1 VEPHPKLRPDL
12 SAYPQ
17 TDRNGKKTIILKDPV
32 SGKYYRLSDYEF
44 TFLKTFDGN
53 LTCEDAVEKLKTAG
67 HYYSLPDGRSI
78 LGKAAE
84 LGLLLGTRF
93 GTAPFQA
100 HLKSR
105 IQKAK
110 RTRLLSSVYFLFI
123 PVLNPDRFLER
134 TLWAFNLIANKWTAF
149 LVILAAPGSI
159 YLIIDAL
166 PRIELGY
173 LFFFNWH
180 NLLFLWVTIALVKLV
195 HEFAHAYVAKG
206 LGLHVPEMGIA
217 FLIFFPCLYCNTT
230 EAWQLASPRQRASIA
245 AAGIVSEAVLAV
257 FSAYFWYYSQ
267 PGLVNSLAFYLMAVS
282 FGSTILFNGNPLLKF
297 DGYFMLID
305 LLGMP
310 NLATNSLRYVK
321 YLFMNRVMGNSLVPN
336 PARTQRDGFIFSVYG
351 PCAFV
356 YRVFLYTGLA
366 VGVYYR
372 FDKVL
377 GIILALMAVG
387 LFIVRPLFMGI
398 RTLYRSRR
406 EIHPNPA
413 GFATFCL
420 IGLAAVALL
429 CVPWSSKSV
438 YPCFVTSRKIQKLT
452 VPLHT
457 QVRDVFIREGTCVRK
472 GDLLFQLDT
481 SLLKLKLHQAE
492 LERSTVEKEIQLML
506 LDEKLRSGAE
516 RKEVE
521 LRLVQDKI
529 NMLNEQLRLASE
541 SIAAPFDSVV
551 TNVDYRL
558 QRGFQPGEGVVVGE
572 LQSQSDRGVNALVPA
587 TDIHKIGAGQEVEI
601 RFPIG
606 TGLILRN
613 RIDSVRTYSE
623 VDLQNSPFSSRFG
636 GELATEIRG
645 DQQKDAPLEAQYC
658 CSVNLTN
665 QEADTLPLGM
675 SGRLAVQSPPKS
687 LVMRF
692 IDNTIRTFNRETL
705 L

>member
-1 VEPHPKLRPDL
+1 MEPYPKLRPDL
-12 SAYPQ
+12 SAFPQ
-17 TDRNGKKTIILKDPV
+17 TDRDGKKTVILKDPV
-32 SGKYYRLSDYEF
+32 SGKYYRLSEYEF
-44 TFLKTFDGN
+44 TFLKTFDGK
-53 LTCEDAVEKLKTAG
+53 LTCEEAVERLKTAG
-67 HYYSLPDGRSI
+67 HYYSLSDGRSI

-84 LGLLLGTRF
+84 LGLVLGTRF

-105 IQKAK
+105 IQQAK
-110 RTRLLSSVYFLFI
+110 RARLLSSVYFLFI

-134 TLWAFNLIANKWTAF
+134 TLGVFKLIANKWTGF
-149 LVILAAPGSI
+149 LVVLASPGAI
-159 YLIIDAL
+159 YLVIDAL
-166 PRIELGY
+166 PRIELEY

-180 NLLFLWVTIALVKLV
+180 NLVFLWVTIALVKLV
-195 HEFAHAYVAKG
+195 HEFAHAYVAKS
-206 LGLHVPEMGIA
+206 LGLHVPEMGVA

-245 AAGIVSEAVLAV
+245 AAGIISEAVLAV
-257 FSAYFWYYSQ
+257 FSAYIWYYSQ
-267 PGLVNSLAFYLMAVS
+267 PGLINSLAFYLMAVS
-282 FGSTILFNGNPLLKF
+282 FASTILFNGNPLLKF

-310 NLATNSLRYVK
+310 NLAINSLRYVK
-321 YLFMNRVMGNSLVPN
+321 YLFMNRMMGNNLVPN
-336 PARTQRDGFIFSVYG
+336 PARTRRNGLIFFVYG
-351 PCAFV
+351 TCAFV

-377 GIILALMAVG
+377 GIILALLAVG
-387 LFIVRPLFMGI
+387 LFIVRPLLMGI
-398 RTLYRSRR
+398 RSLYKSRR
-406 EIHPNPA
+406 EIRPNPA
-413 GFATFCL
+413 GLATFCL
-420 IGLAAVALL
+420 LSVATVAVL
-429 CVPWSSKSV
+429 CVPWSPKSV
-438 YPCFVTSRKIQKLT
+438 YPCFVASQKIQKLT

-481 SLLKLKLHQAE
+481 SLLRLKLRQAE
-492 LERSTVEKEIQLML
+492 LERSTVEKEVQLLL
-506 LDEKLRSGAE
+506 LDEKLRPTAE

-572 LQSQSDRGVNALVPA
+572 LQSLTDCGVRALVPA
-587 TDIHKIGAGQEVEI
+587 TDIHKIRVGQDVEI

-606 TGLILRN
+606 TGLIVRN

-636 GELATEIRG
+636 GELATEVRG

-658 CSVNLTN
+658 CSVNFDN
-665 QEADTLPLGM
+665 HEADVLPLGM
-675 SGRLAVQSPPKS
+675 SGRLAVASPPRS

-692 IDNTIRTFNRETL
+692 IDNTIRTFNRESL